1 MASSHDYIS
10 LTGSKHLLDEV
21 VYNTNLKYP
30 WDGADLEKN
39 KKIIEEYLN
48 FRHTNAQKKIQ
59 NGWHFSILC
68 YTMCIVRSKKMRN
81 MRKVRLAKAL
91 FVKDSPFKPRVVCS
105 KEAYSRKLKHKASK

>member
-21 VYNTNLKYP
+21 IYNTKLKYP

-48 FRHTNAQKKIQ
+48 FRHINAQKKIQ
-59 NGWHFSILC
+59 NGWHFGILC
-68 YTMCIVRSKKMRN
+68 YTMCIVRSKKMRKI
-81 MRKVRLAKAL
+81 RTAKAL
-91 FVKDSPFKPRVVCS
+91 FVKDSPYKSRVVRS
-105 KEAYSRKLKHKASK
+105 KKAYCRKLKHKASK